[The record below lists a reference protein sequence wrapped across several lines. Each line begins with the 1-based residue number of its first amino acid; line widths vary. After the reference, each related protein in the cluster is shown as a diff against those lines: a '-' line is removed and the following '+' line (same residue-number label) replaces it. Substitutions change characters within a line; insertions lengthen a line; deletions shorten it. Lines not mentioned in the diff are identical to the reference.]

1 MQTTS
6 TTSLAISPIT
16 NYIFIKLLEFINV
29 TFNFIIIENRISTE
43 RNTELRITECKDK
56 LAKSIKLEGAINFRK
71 NFKWKLRSCF
81 QSQAKCTYQL
91 NMKTSN
97 FPPWRKE

>member
-6 TTSLAISPIT
+6 TTSLDISPIT

-29 TFNFIIIENRISTE
+29 TFNFIIIDNRISTE

-56 LAKSIKLEGAINFRK
+56 LAKLIKLEGAINFRK
-71 NFKWKLRSCF
+71 NFKCKLRSCF
-81 QSQAKCTYQL
+81 QSQAKCTY
-91 NMKTSN
+91 
-97 FPPWRKE
+97 